1 VSAIGPGDFVEI
13 IRLAAP
19 GRGVGISGRLGQVL
33 RVRGCGVWSVNG
45 QAWLTFTDMP
55 DPPAPYPGW
64 DATSFRP
71 IYRPDQSLISD
82 LLQPVKEPA

>member
-19 GRGVGISGRLGQVL
+19 GCGVGIRGRLGQVL
-33 RVRGCGVWSVNG
+33 RVRGCGIWSNG

-55 DPPAPYPGW
+55 DPPAPFPGW

-71 IYRPDQSLISD
+71 IYRPDEKLIRD
-82 LLQPVKEPA
+82 LLQPVEELA